1 MLLQLT
7 WNVRRLMSGDFF
19 ILGGGVVRVREED
32 EADGDGGEGQDDD
45 EKDADSQGE

>member
-1 MLLQLT
+1 MLVQLT

-32 EADGDGGEGQDDD
+32 EADKYGGEGQGVD
-45 EKDADSQGE
+45 EENAYYEGE